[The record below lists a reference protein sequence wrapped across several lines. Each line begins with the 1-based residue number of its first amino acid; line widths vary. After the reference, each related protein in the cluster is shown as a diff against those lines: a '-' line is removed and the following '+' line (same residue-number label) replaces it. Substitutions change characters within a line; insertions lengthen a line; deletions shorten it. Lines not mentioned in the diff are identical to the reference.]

1 MRQRKNCETGA
12 VKSCHTSKE
21 EKEMRETE
29 KKVRE
34 TGWRAGFR
42 KTAALLVLTVFM
54 SVLAACGSKDE
65 GKYKITVEVVNDQG
79 ETKSYQSSTDAEMLY
94 DALLEIDGLTLD
106 GYESDYGYYITG
118 VNGLTADF
126 DADGAYWSLYVNG
139 EYGSYGVESQPVADG
154 DTYRLAYEVYV
165 AE

>member
-1 MRQRKNCETGA
+1 
-12 VKSCHTSKE
+12 
-21 EKEMRETE
+21 MRETHKE
-29 KKVRE
+29 MRE

-42 KTAALLVLTVFM
+42 KTAALLAMTVLISVLT
-54 SVLAACGSKDE
+54 ACGGKDE

-79 ETKSYQSSTDAEMLY
+79 ETKSYQSSTDAEVLY

-118 VNGLTADF
+118 VNGLVADF

-139 EYGSYGVESQPVADG
+139 EYGSYGVENQPVADG